1 MTHDEPRRIAAI
13 VAKLPGASAYVI
25 YRAIKQFLA
34 ATDPEP
40 AARRPVPARTQS
52 GCKMIGETFKRWG
65 LFALHC
71 LLTRP
76 ASGPIVVE
84 TRNSGLARR
93 GRN

>member
-1 MTHDEPRRIAAI
+1 VFLFSMPLRLRSRLRPSRR
-13 VAKLPGASAYVI
+13 LDLFPTG
-25 YRAIKQFLA
+25 LMH
-34 ATDPEP
+34 
-40 AARRPVPARTQS
+40 
-52 GCKMIGETFKRWG
+52 CKMIGETFKRWG